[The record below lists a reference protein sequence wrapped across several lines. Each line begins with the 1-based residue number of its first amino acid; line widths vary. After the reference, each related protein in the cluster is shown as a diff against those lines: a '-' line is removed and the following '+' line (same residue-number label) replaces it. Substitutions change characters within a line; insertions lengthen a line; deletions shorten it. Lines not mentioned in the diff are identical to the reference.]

1 MIDERFQ
8 MKNVH
13 FYSLEQGQSYVSDK
27 QSSLEDR
34 YYNNQAFQVCFINL
48 FLLINT

>member
-1 MIDERFQ
+1 MKDFKY
-8 MKNVH
+8 KNVH

-34 YYNNQAFQVCFINL
+34 YYNNQTFQVCFTNL
-48 FLLINT
+48 FFLIYT